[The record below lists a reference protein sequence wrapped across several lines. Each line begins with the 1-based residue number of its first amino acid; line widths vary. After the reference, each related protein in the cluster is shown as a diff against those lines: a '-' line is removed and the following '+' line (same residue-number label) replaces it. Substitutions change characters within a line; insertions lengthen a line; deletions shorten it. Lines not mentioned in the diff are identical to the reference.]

1 VSVFDLLLNAGTFC
15 ITYSVLYCCRNLIF
29 YVISGSS
36 FLSLASLLYV
46 DYVLLVAIILPQTLF
61 TNPVFPTLPR
71 KIPSIFPVKVT
82 YKTSTKKN
90 AKAKTKKLTYTM
102 KVAKASVALS
112 GESAVAVGSTTKLTT
127 TKKASSRAKI
137 TYTSSDETVAT
148 VAADGTVTG
157 VKAGKATITAKLVI
171 GKDTATATQDVE
183 VKNYVLKSVRQ
194 TKAGE
199 FEAVVDGK
207 TSNILK
213 SDITVANADTKVVY
227 PVQKV
232 SVDKKD
238 ATKVTFNTFSGLTDG
253 KTYNVTLDGTTL
265 SMNVTDGKVAS
276 VNVNKLTIP
285 YATETEIKLVA
296 TDANG
301 VVLDDAAYGS
311 QDASKYD
318 FTLTTTDG
326 YIAGSK
332 LYLNKVGSVAT
343 GEITYK
349 SGKYTADGK
358 PDGNV
363 GPVKFTITAVD
374 QAAVN
379 NYAVRIGTASDRTYD
394 SAKDNNK
401 VAVEDIDKAYAYFK
415 ITDADGNEVS
425 HYNDYTV
432 ESSDTNI
439 LLIASGNGTKL
450 DQNNYGKY
458 KNFVALEGVKP
469 GTAYL
474 IIKKNNV
481 IVGSFAVSVVEKR
494 KVASIAVDNNS
505 LTLSNAVV
513 NNKVV
518 TASFKDQYGDD
529 FTYTEGGLKVT
540 CLSVP
545 SGLKTSDV
553 QGNSDYYTASGL
565 QGNKQKVTFM
575 GRSVLNS
582 PNKEGTYSYKIAYT
596 DKNGAEV
603 VAQTVTVSIKTP
615 GEDGKSALSFD
626 LDMSSPKVD
635 TTVTKD
641 NAVGYTGQSI
651 AIKVAEQHN
660 GTTSQYLKVND
671 RLGDNTDVDKKS
683 TVKHIYY
690 TVKKGNDVVYAD
702 ADSTVVGSTAVTNAA
717 INVSNDILT
726 VGASTVSG
734 SAISKLDAGTY
745 QVTAVVYTLPAGKAD
760 NVKNFVKKTI
770 QKSFTIEDKQD
781 IVKVSFTGNT
791 VDAGTTIEDALANL
805 VDYSYDGVTYNK
817 DNTPVQVVSIEG
829 TTNAYN
835 SISRVK
841 IDGSNYDTFK
851 IKALAANTTLNVT
864 KITVSF
870 TYEGYTLTQTVAV
883 NGNPSITAK

>member
-1 VSVFDLLLNAGTFC
+1 
-15 ITYSVLYCCRNLIF
+15 
-29 YVISGSS
+29 
-36 FLSLASLLYV
+36 
-46 DYVLLVAIILPQTLF
+46 
-61 TNPVFPTLPR
+61 
-71 KIPSIFPVKVT
+71 
-82 YKTSTKKN
+82 
-90 AKAKTKKLTYTM
+90 M

-112 GESAVAVGSTTKLTT
+112 GES
-127 TKKASSRAKI
+127 
-137 TYTSSDETVAT
+137 
-148 VAADGTVTG
+148 ADGTVTG

-301 VVLDDAAYGS
+301 VVLDDVAYGS

-401 VAVEDIDKAYAYFK
+401 VAVEDTDKAYAYFK

-450 DQNNYGKY
+450 DLNDHGKY
-458 KNFVALEGVKP
+458 KNYVALEGVKP

-529 FTYTEGGLKVT
+529 FAYTEGGLKVT

-553 QGNSDYYTASGL
+553 QDNNDYYTVASL
-565 QGNKQKVTFM
+565 QGNKQKVTFK
-575 GRSVLNS
+575 GDSRR
-582 PNKEGTYSYKIAYT
+582 EGTYSYKIAYT
-596 DKNGAEV
+596 DKNGTEV

-615 GEDGKSALSFD
+615 GDDGKSTLSFD

-641 NAVGYTGQSI
+641 TPSPATYNGESI
-651 AIKVAEQHN
+651 NIKVAEQHN
-660 GTTSQYLKVND
+660 GTTSKYLTVSSK
-671 RLGDNTDVDKKS
+671 LGDNTDPTKQS
-683 TVKHIYY
+683 TVKGIYY

-702 ADSTVVGSTAVTNAA
+702 GYTVSSTTVTAVTNAA
-717 INVSNDILT
+717 IDVNKVGTNVLT

-760 NVKNFVKKTI
+760 SGDNYVKKTI

-791 VDAGTTIEDALANL
+791 VDVGTTIEDALANL

-851 IKALAANTTLNVT
+851 TKALAANTTLNVT

>member
-1 VSVFDLLLNAGTFC
+1 
-15 ITYSVLYCCRNLIF
+15 
-29 YVISGSS
+29 
-36 FLSLASLLYV
+36 
-46 DYVLLVAIILPQTLF
+46 
-61 TNPVFPTLPR
+61 
-71 KIPSIFPVKVT
+71 
-82 YKTSTKKN
+82 
-90 AKAKTKKLTYTM
+90 M

-301 VVLDDAAYGS
+301 VVLDDVAYGS

-401 VAVEDIDKAYAYFK
+401 VAVEDTDKAYAYFK

-450 DQNNYGKY
+450 DLNDHGKY
-458 KNFVALEGVKP
+458 KNYVALEGVKP

-529 FTYTEGGLKVT
+529 FAYTEGGLKVT

-553 QGNSDYYTASGL
+553 QDNNDYYTVTSL
-565 QGNKQKVTFM
+565 QGNKQKVTFK
-575 GRSVLNS
+575 GDSRR
-582 PNKEGTYSYKIAYT
+582 EGTYSYKIAYT
-596 DKNGAEV
+596 DKNGTEV

-615 GEDGKSALSFD
+615 GDDGKSTLSFD

-641 NAVGYTGQSI
+641 TPSPATYNGESI
-651 AIKVAEQHN
+651 NIKVAEQHN
-660 GTTSQYLKVND
+660 GTTSKYLTVSSK
-671 RLGDNTDVDKKS
+671 LGDNTDPTKQS
-683 TVKHIYY
+683 TVKGIYY

-702 ADSTVVGSTAVTNAA
+702 GYTVSSTTVTAVTNAA
-717 INVSNDILT
+717 IDVNKVGTNVLT

-760 NVKNFVKKTI
+760 SGDNYVKKTI

-791 VDAGTTIEDALANL
+791 VDVGTTIEDALANL
-805 VDYSYDGVTYNK
+805 VDYSYDGVIYNK

-835 SISRVK
+835 IISRVK

-851 IKALAANTTLNVT
+851 TKALAANTTLNVT

>member
-1 VSVFDLLLNAGTFC
+1 M
-15 ITYSVLYCCRNLIF
+15 
-29 YVISGSS
+29 
-36 FLSLASLLYV
+36 SLASLLYV

-61 TNPVFPTLPR
+61 INPVFPTLPW
-71 KIPSIFPVKVT
+71 KIPYVFPVKVT
-82 YKTSTKKN
+82 YKTSTKKS

-102 KVAKASVALS
+102 KVAKVGVALS
-112 GESAVAVGSTTKLTT
+112 GDSVVAIGSTTKLTN
-127 TKKASSRAKI
+127 TKKNSSRAKI
-137 TYTSSDETVAT
+137 TYTSSDDSIAT

-157 VKAGKATITAKLVI
+157 VKAGKATITAKITV
-171 GKDTATATQDVE
+171 GKDSAETTKDVE

-238 ATKVTFNTFSGLTDG
+238 ATKVTFDTFSGLTDG

-301 VVLDDAAYGS
+301 VVLDDVAYGS

-401 VAVEDIDKAYAYFK
+401 VAVEDTDKAYAYFK

-450 DQNNYGKY
+450 DQNDHGKY
-458 KNFVALEGVKP
+458 KNYVALEGVKP

-529 FTYTEGGLKVT
+529 FAYTEGGLKVT

-553 QGNSDYYTASGL
+553 QDSSDYYTVASL
-565 QGNKQKVTFM
+565 QGNKQKVTFK
-575 GRSVLNS
+575 GASRT
-582 PNKEGTYSYKIAYT
+582 EGTYSYKIAYT

-615 GEDGKSALSFD
+615 GDNGKSTLSFD
-626 LDMSSPKVD
+626 LDMSDTKVD

-641 NAVGYTGQSI
+641 TPSPATYNGESI
-651 AIKVAEQHN
+651 NIKVAEQHN
-660 GTTSQYLKVND
+660 GTTSQYLTVDDK
-671 RLGDNTDVDKKS
+671 LGDNTDSAKQS
-683 TVKHIYY
+683 TVKGIYY

-702 ADSTVVGSTAVTNAA
+702 GYTVSSTTVTAVTNAA
-717 INVSNDILT
+717 IDVDDDVLT

-760 NVKNFVKKTI
+760 TGDNYVKKTI

-791 VDAGTTIEDALANL
+791 VDAGTKIEDALANL

-817 DNTPVQVVSIEG
+817 DNTSVQVVSIEG
-829 TTNAYN
+829 TTNAYYN
-835 SISRVK
+835 TSKVK
-841 IDGSNYDTFK
+841 IDGSNYNTVK
-851 IKALAANTTLNVT
+851 TQTLAANTTLNVT

>member
-1 VSVFDLLLNAGTFC
+1 
-15 ITYSVLYCCRNLIF
+15 
-29 YVISGSS
+29 
-36 FLSLASLLYV
+36 
-46 DYVLLVAIILPQTLF
+46 
-61 TNPVFPTLPR
+61 
-71 KIPSIFPVKVT
+71 
-82 YKTSTKKN
+82 
-90 AKAKTKKLTYTM
+90 M

-301 VVLDDAAYGS
+301 VVLDDVAYGS

-529 FTYTEGGLKVT
+529 FAYTEGGLKVT

-553 QGNSDYYTASGL
+553 QDNNDYYTVTSL
-565 QGNKQKVTFM
+565 QGNKQKVTFK
-575 GRSVLNS
+575 GDSRR
-582 PNKEGTYSYKIAYT
+582 EGTYSYKIAYT
-596 DKNGAEV
+596 DKNGTEV

-615 GEDGKSALSFD
+615 GDDGKSTLSFD

-641 NAVGYTGQSI
+641 TPSPATYNGESI
-651 AIKVAEQHN
+651 NIKVAEQHN
-660 GTTSQYLKVND
+660 ETTSKYLTVSSK
-671 RLGDNTDVDKKS
+671 LGDNTDPTKQS
-683 TVKHIYY
+683 TVKGIYY

-702 ADSTVVGSTAVTNAA
+702 GYTVSSTTVTAVTNAA
-717 INVSNDILT
+717 IDVNKVGTNVLT

-760 NVKNFVKKTI
+760 SGDNYVKKTI

-835 SISRVK
+835 IISRVK

-851 IKALAANTTLNVT
+851 TKALAANTTLNVT

>member
-1 VSVFDLLLNAGTFC
+1 M
-15 ITYSVLYCCRNLIF
+15 
-29 YVISGSS
+29 
-36 FLSLASLLYV
+36 SLASLLYV

-82 YKTSTKKN
+82 YKTSTKKS

-112 GESAVAVGSTTKLTT
+112 GDSAVAVGSTTKLTT

-238 ATKVTFNTFSGLTDG
+238 ATKVTFDTFSGLTDG

-301 VVLDDAAYGS
+301 VVLDDVAYGS

-401 VAVEDIDKAYAYFK
+401 VAVEDTDKAYAYFK

-450 DQNNYGKY
+450 DQNDYGKY

-529 FTYTEGGLKVT
+529 FAYTEGGLKVT

-545 SGLKTSDV
+545 SGLKTSNV
-553 QGNSDYYTASGL
+553 QDNSDYYTVASSL
-565 QGNKQKVTFM
+565 QGNKQKVTFK
-575 GRSVLNS
+575 GDSRR
-582 PNKEGTYSYKIAYT
+582 EGTYSYKIAYT
-596 DKNGAEV
+596 DKNGTEV

-615 GEDGKSALSFD
+615 GDDGKSTLSFD

-641 NAVGYTGQSI
+641 TPSVGYAGESI

-660 GTTSQYLKVND
+660 GTTSQYLTVND
-671 RLGDNTDVDKKS
+671 KLGDNTNSDKQS
-683 TVKHIYY
+683 IVKGIYY

-702 ADSTVVGSTAVTNAA
+702 GYNVSSTTVTAVTNAA
-717 INVSNDILT
+717 INVISNDILT

-760 NVKNFVKKTI
+760 SGDNYVKKTI

-791 VDAGTTIEDALANL
+791 VDVGTTIEDALANL

-829 TTNAYN
+829 TTNAYYN
-835 SISRVK
+835 STSRVK

-851 IKALAANTTLNVT
+851 TKALAANTTLNVT

>member
-1 VSVFDLLLNAGTFC
+1 
-15 ITYSVLYCCRNLIF
+15 
-29 YVISGSS
+29 
-36 FLSLASLLYV
+36 
-46 DYVLLVAIILPQTLF
+46 
-61 TNPVFPTLPR
+61 
-71 KIPSIFPVKVT
+71 
-82 YKTSTKKN
+82 
-90 AKAKTKKLTYTM
+90 M

-112 GESAVAVGSTTKLTT
+112 GDSAVAVGSTTKLTT

-137 TYTSSDETVAT
+137 TYTSSDESVAT

-157 VKAGKATITAKLVI
+157 VKAGKATITATLTI
-171 GKDTATATQDVE
+171 GKDTATATQEVE

-238 ATKVTFNTFSGLTDG
+238 ATKVTFDTFSGLTDG

-301 VVLDDAAYGS
+301 VVLDDVAYGS

-401 VAVEDIDKAYAYFK
+401 VAVEDTDKAYAYFK

-450 DQNNYGKY
+450 DQNDHGKY
-458 KNFVALEGVKP
+458 KNYVALEGVKP

-513 NNKVV
+513 NNKIV

-529 FTYTEGGLKVT
+529 FAYTEGGLKVT
-540 CLSVP
+540 CLSAP
-545 SGLKTSDV
+545 SGVKTSVV
-553 QGNSDYYTASGL
+553 QDNSDFYTVAPSL
-565 QGNKQKVTFM
+565 QGNKQKVTFN
-575 GRSVLNS
+575 GIKSNGN
-582 PNKEGTYSYKIAYT
+582 PNPEGTYSYKIAYT
-596 DKNGAEV
+596 DKNGTEV

-615 GEDGKSALSFD
+615 GEDGKSTLSFD
-626 LDMSSPKVD
+626 LDMSNTKVD

-641 NAVGYTGQSI
+641 TPSVGYTGESI
-651 AIKVAEQHN
+651 DIKVAEQHN
-660 GTTSQYLKVND
+660 GTTSQYLTEGDK
-671 RLGDNTDVDKKS
+671 LGDNTDPAKQS
-683 TVKHIYY
+683 TVKKIYY

-702 ADSTVVGSTAVTNAA
+702 GYTVSSTTVTAVTNAA
-717 INVSNDILT
+717 IDVDDDVLT

-760 NVKNFVKKTI
+760 NVDNYVKKTI

-791 VDAGTTIEDALANL
+791 VDADTTIEDALANL

-835 SISRVK
+835 NTSRVK

-851 IKALAANTTLNVT
+851 TKALAANTTLNVT

>member
-1 VSVFDLLLNAGTFC
+1 MQVVS
-15 ITYSVLYCCRNLIF
+15 Y
-29 YVISGSS
+29 
-36 FLSLASLLYV
+36 FLSLTCLLCV
-46 DYVLLVAIILPQTLF
+46 ACVLLVVLILLPFIF

-71 KIPSIFPVKVT
+71 KIPCVFPVKVT

-301 VVLDDAAYGS
+301 VVLDDVAYGS

-529 FTYTEGGLKVT
+529 FAYTEGGLKVT

-553 QGNSDYYTASGL
+553 QDNNDYYTVTSL
-565 QGNKQKVTFM
+565 QGNKQKVTFK
-575 GRSVLNS
+575 GDSRR
-582 PNKEGTYSYKIAYT
+582 EGTYSYKIAYT
-596 DKNGAEV
+596 DKNGTEV

-615 GEDGKSALSFD
+615 GDDGKSTLSFD

-641 NAVGYTGQSI
+641 TPSPATYNGESI
-651 AIKVAEQHN
+651 NIKVAEQHN
-660 GTTSQYLKVND
+660 ETTSKYLTVSSK
-671 RLGDNTDVDKKS
+671 LGDNTDPTKQS
-683 TVKHIYY
+683 TVKGIYY

-702 ADSTVVGSTAVTNAA
+702 GYTVSSTTVTAVTNAA
-717 INVSNDILT
+717 IDVNKVGTNVLT

-760 NVKNFVKKTI
+760 SGDNYVKKTI

-835 SISRVK
+835 IISRVK

-851 IKALAANTTLNVT
+851 TKALAANTTLNVT

>member
-1 VSVFDLLLNAGTFC
+1 MCLRWSKP
-15 ITYSVLYCCRNLIF
+15 LIKF
-29 YVISGSS
+29 NR
-36 FLSLASLLYV
+36 FLYV
-46 DYVLLVAIILPQTLF
+46 ACVLLVEVILPQTLF
-61 TNPVFPTLPR
+61 INPVFPILPR
-71 KIPSIFPVKVT
+71 KIPCIFPVKVT

-90 AKAKTKKLTYTM
+90 AKAKTKKLTYTL

-112 GESAVAVGSTTKLTT
+112 GDSAVAVGSTTKLTT

-301 VVLDDAAYGS
+301 VVLDDVAYGS

-401 VAVEDIDKAYAYFK
+401 VAVEDTDKAYAYFK

-450 DQNNYGKY
+450 DQNDYGKY

-529 FTYTEGGLKVT
+529 FAYTEGGLKVT

-553 QGNSDYYTASGL
+553 QDNSDYYTVASSL
-565 QGNKQKVTFM
+565 QGNKQKVTFK
-575 GRSVLNS
+575 GDSRR
-582 PNKEGTYSYKIAYT
+582 EGTYSYKIAYT
-596 DKNGAEV
+596 DKNGTEV

-615 GEDGKSALSFD
+615 GDDGKSTLSFD
-626 LDMSSPKVD
+626 LDMSDTKVD

-641 NAVGYTGQSI
+641 TPSPATYNGESI
-651 AIKVAEQHN
+651 NIKVAEQHN
-660 GTTSQYLKVND
+660 GTTSKYLTVSSK
-671 RLGDNTDVDKKS
+671 LGDNTDPTKQS
-683 TVKHIYY
+683 TVKGIYY

-702 ADSTVVGSTAVTNAA
+702 GYTVSSTTVTAVTNAA
-717 INVSNDILT
+717 IDVNKVGTNVLT

-760 NVKNFVKKTI
+760 SGDNYVKKTI

-829 TTNAYN
+829 TTNAYYN
-835 SISRVK
+835 STSRVK

-851 IKALAANTTLNVT
+851 TKALAANTTLNVT

>member
-1 VSVFDLLLNAGTFC
+1 
-15 ITYSVLYCCRNLIF
+15 
-29 YVISGSS
+29 
-36 FLSLASLLYV
+36 
-46 DYVLLVAIILPQTLF
+46 
-61 TNPVFPTLPR
+61 
-71 KIPSIFPVKVT
+71 
-82 YKTSTKKN
+82 
-90 AKAKTKKLTYTM
+90 M
-102 KVAKASVALS
+102 
-112 GESAVAVGSTTKLTT
+112 
-127 TKKASSRAKI
+127 
-137 TYTSSDETVAT
+137 
-148 VAADGTVTG
+148 
-157 VKAGKATITAKLVI
+157 
-171 GKDTATATQDVE
+171 
-183 VKNYVLKSVRQ
+183 
-194 TKAGE
+194 
-199 FEAVVDGK
+199 
-207 TSNILK
+207 K

-238 ATKVTFNTFSGLTDG
+238 ATKVTFDTFSGLTDG

-301 VVLDDAAYGS
+301 VVLDDVAYGS

-401 VAVEDIDKAYAYFK
+401 VAVEDTDKAYAYFK

-450 DQNNYGKY
+450 DQNDYGKY

-505 LTLSNAVV
+505 LTLSNAVA

-529 FTYTEGGLKVT
+529 FAYTEGGLKVT
-540 CLSVP
+540 CLSAP
-545 SGLKTSDV
+545 SGVKTSDV
-553 QGNSDYYTASGL
+553 QDNGDFYTVASSL
-565 QGNKQKVTFM
+565 QGNKQKVTFN
-575 GRSVLNS
+575 GIKSNGN
-582 PNKEGTYSYKIAYT
+582 PNPEGTYSYKIAYT
-596 DKNGAEV
+596 DKNGTEV

-615 GEDGKSALSFD
+615 GDNGKSTLSFD
-626 LDMSSPKVD
+626 LDMSNAKVD

-641 NAVGYTGQSI
+641 TPSVGYNGESI
-651 AIKVAEQHN
+651 DIKVAEQHN
-660 GTTSQYLKVND
+660 GTTSKYLTVGNK
-671 RLGDNTDVDKKS
+671 LGDNTDVDKQS
-683 TVKHIYY
+683 TVKGIYY

-702 ADSTVVGSTAVTNAA
+702 GYTVSSTTVTPVTNAA
-717 INVSNDILT
+717 IGVNASTKILT

-745 QVTAVVYTLPAGKAD
+745 QVTAVVYTLPAGKEDSGD
-760 NVKNFVKKTI
+760 NYVKKTI

-791 VDAGTTIEDALANL
+791 VDAGTKIEDALANL

-829 TTNAYN
+829 TTNAYYN
-835 SISRVK
+835 SASRVK
-841 IDGSNYDTFK
+841 IDGSNYDTVK
-851 IKALAANTTLNVT
+851 TQTLAANTTLNVT

>member
-1 VSVFDLLLNAGTFC
+1 MCLLRV
-15 ITYSVLYCCRNLIF
+15 TYGSNGLSNTAF
-29 YVISGSS
+29 QPSISGIFKTIPAV
-36 FLSLASLLYV
+36 FL
-46 DYVLLVAIILPQTLF
+46 
-61 TNPVFPTLPR
+61 
-71 KIPSIFPVKVT
+71 VKVT
-82 YKTSTKKN
+82 AKKN
-90 AKAKTKKLTYTM
+90 GKKVSKTLASNITVKNYKVRLEDATGATVSGTTIAAVGTPVQFTAKTAPAKA
-102 KVAKASVALS
+102 
-112 GESAVAVGSTTKLTT
+112 AV
-127 TKKASSRAKI
+127 
-137 TYTSSDETVAT
+137 TYTSSDETIAT
-148 VAADGTVTG
+148 VDATGKVTP
-157 VKAGKATITAKLVI
+157 VKAGKVTITVATDKAST
-171 GKDTATATQDVE
+171 TAEVE
-183 VKNYVLKSVRQ
+183 VKNYVLKSVKQ

-207 TSNILK
+207 TNNILK

-238 ATKVTFNTFSGLTDG
+238 ATKVTFDTFSGLTDG
-253 KTYNVTLDGTTL
+253 KTYNVTLDETTL

-296 TDANG
+296 TDTNG
-301 VVLDDAAYGS
+301 VVLDDVAYGS

-379 NYAVRIGTASDRTYD
+379 NYAVRIGTVSDRTYD

-401 VAVEDIDKAYAYFK
+401 VAVEDTDKAYAYFK

-432 ESSDTNI
+432 ESSDTNL

-450 DQNNYGKY
+450 DTNDHGKY
-458 KNFVALEGVKP
+458 KNYVALEGVKP

-494 KVASIAVDNNS
+494 KVASIAIDNNS
-505 LTLSNAVV
+505 VTLSNAVT
-513 NNKVV
+513 NSKTV

-529 FTYTEGGLKVT
+529 FSYTEGRLKIT

-545 SGLKTSDV
+545 SGLRTSDV
-553 QGNSDYYTASGL
+553 QDDSTYYTSASL
-565 QGNKQKVTFM
+565 QGNKQKVTFY
-575 GRSVLNS
+575 GQS
-582 PNKEGTYSYKIAYT
+582 KTEGTYSYKIAYA
-596 DKNGAEV
+596 DKNGNEV
-603 VAQTVTVSIKTP
+603 VAQTVTVSIKKP
-615 GEDGKSALSFD
+615 GDDGKSTLSFD
-626 LDMSSPKVD
+626 LDMSDTKVD
-635 TTVTKD
+635 TTITKD
-641 NAVGYTGQSI
+641 TPTVGYNGESI
-651 AIKVAEQHN
+651 EIKVAEQHN
-660 GTTSQYLKVND
+660 GTTSQYLTDTSNLK
-671 RLGDNTDVDKKS
+671 DNADSTKCS
-683 TVKHIYY
+683 TVKGIYY
-690 TVKKGNDVVYAD
+690 TVKKGNDVKYAD
-702 ADSTVVGSTAVTNAA
+702 GYTVGNTTVTAVTNAA
-717 INVSNDILT
+717 INVDSSNILT

-745 QVTAVVYTLPAGKAD
+745 QVTAVVYTLLAGKTDVAA
-760 NVKNFVKKTI
+760 NYVKKTI

-791 VDAGTTIEDALANL
+791 VDAGTTIEAALASL

-817 DNTPVQVVSIEG
+817 DNNPVQIVSIEG
-829 TTNAYN
+829 TTNAAYN
-835 SISRVK
+835 TSKVK

-851 IKALAANTTLNVT
+851 TETLSANTTLNVT

-870 TYEGYTLTQTVAV
+870 TYEGYTLTQTVAI